1 MLKIF
6 LFCIA
11 SGLGFGPTQPPV
23 IWVPGVRQRRLNA
36 DDPHDFSTNVV
47 NVWGIASTP
56 VCPCGMH
63 RNFTLTLIRIK
74 VTIALDYV
82 VLSCSTVCT
91 CETALHGVTYDTPIT
106 CSGSNCHDDVVV
118 CIV

>member
-23 IWVPGVRQRRLNA
+23 KWVPGVRQRRLDA
-36 DDPHDFSTNVV
+36 DDPHEFSTKVV
-47 NVWGIASTP
+47 NLWGIASTP
-56 VCPCGMH
+56 VCPFCIQ
-63 RNFTLTLIRIK
+63 RDFTLTLIRSK

-82 VLSCSTVCT
+82 MLPCSTVCT
-91 CETALHGVTYDTPIT
+91 CETALHGVTSGTPIT